1 MYRNRNLDIAIAAVI
16 AILGGLAAAKHLSG
30 AVTIPLG
37 IGLFFAPGYLWSEAI
52 LNQWLPGVE
61 RALITVGMAFIF
73 PILGGFLFYG
83 LHISLFKSAW
93 IGLLVVLTLLGVV
106 AVAVQRLLK
115 PPSAQRPQRANQGPQ
130 RANQGP
136 QRANQQAPRRGGPVV
151 LHSLVFGLAGLIAI
165 GSVVYSVKG
174 AEAEKFPGYTA
185 LSMTPVVDNTAAQN
199 IAVLSNNKTAQA
211 TAAVDENKLQ
221 GTATQAHLVVTDHQG
236 VPEQYQLVLR
246 RKGKVANTW
255 NITLNDGQ
263 SWQTTVAWDT
273 SSTVA
278 KTADPSMLADLYLL
292 PNTTTP
298 FHYVNNGSCVSNLN
312 LYPANLRSE
321 DPCFGKIIAGKTPAA
336 TSTVKAPTA
345 KSTVK

>member
-61 RALITVGMAFIF
+61 RALVTVGMAFIF

-106 AVAVQRLLK
+106 AVAAQRLRE
-115 PPSAQRPQRANQGPQ
+115 PPRTQQPRSP
-130 RANQGP
+130 
-136 QRANQQAPRRGGPVV
+136 NQQPPRQGGPVV
-151 LHSLVFGLAGLIAI
+151 LNSLVFGLAGLIAI
-165 GSVVYSVKG
+165 GSVVYSVKS
-174 AEAEKFPGYTA
+174 AEKEKFPGYTA

-199 IAVLSNNKTAQA
+199 TAVLSNNPTAQA
-211 TAAVDENKLQ
+211 SAATEENQLQ
-221 GTATQAHLVVTDHQG
+221 GTATQAHLVVTDLQG

-255 NITLNDGQ
+255 NITLSEGQ
-263 SWQTTVAWDT
+263 TWQTTIAWAT
-273 SSTVA
+273 SNNSP
-278 KTADPSMLADLYLL
+278 KGADSSMLADLYLL

-298 FHYVNNGSCVSNLN
+298 YRYANNGSCISNLK
-312 LYPANLRSE
+312 LYPAALRAE
-321 DPCFGKIIAGKTPAA
+321 DPCFGQSTAVNSPAVN
-336 TSTVKAPTA
+336 STA
-345 KSTVK
+345 KSTAK